1 MVSQAKHSSM
11 PVAAVRCTILLPL
24 AGCLSAAC
32 AFAPEPSLPEAVP
45 EPLSAVTDALPDGFA
60 GGLAGGEYDPLEWW
74 RTFADPVLDD
84 VVDAVLAS
92 NFDMAVA
99 VARVQQARE
108 TARLA
113 RAAVFPVV
121 GVRAAVDDFSSP
133 TNAGIG
139 AQLQELGLEEALG
152 DTADDFTL
160 PDRLGLTTYA
170 LSADVAYELD
180 FWGRA
185 RNEQLAAG
193 ADYLASESDLRAA
206 RIGILAETIAAYF
219 EIVDL
224 RQRIALA
231 GETVE
236 VLLERE
242 AVAAA
247 RYDRGLAD
255 SLALYRVRQELRDTQ
270 AGLPQLENR
279 LAAAEGRLAVLLGG
293 YREDLQELLPDT
305 LAPAPPPDPVPVGIP
320 ADLLFQRP
328 DVRAAGHRLE
338 AAGYTI
344 EARRAELLPALSL
357 SGSIGLQSSD
367 IAGLLN
373 VHQWFTNL
381 AADLLA
387 PVFDGGRLRTRVAL
401 AEARFNELAAA
412 YGRTVVTAVSEVE
425 AALAGLENEGR
436 RHAFLVSR
444 REQAQGT
451 LDLRSERYT
460 SGVGGY
466 ADFLDAL
473 RALLNVES
481 ALAGAG
487 RDLALARLAV
497 HRALGGAWV
506 ASDVPDGL
514 QPASRADRAEAPA
527 GRGVEQRT
535 GGTPQMSR

>member
-1 MVSQAKHSSM
+1 MKRLKRSSM
-11 PVAAVRCTILLPL
+11 QMADVRAAVLPPL
-24 AGCLSAAC
+24 AGGLLAAC
-32 AFAPEPSLPEAVP
+32 AFVPRPSLPKAAPEPLP
-45 EPLSAVTDALPDGFA
+45 AVTDRLPDGFA
-60 GGLAGGEYDPLEWW
+60 GSPAAGEYDPVEWW
-74 RTFADPVLDD
+74 RAFADPVLDD

-92 NFDMAVA
+92 NFDMAMA
-99 VARVQQARE
+99 VARVQQVRE

-113 RAAVFPVV
+113 RAAIFPVV
-121 GVRAAVDDFSSP
+121 GARASVDDFNSP

-139 AQLQELGLEEALG
+139 AQLQQLGLEDVLG

-206 RIGILAETIAAYF
+206 RIGILTETIAAYF

-224 RQRIALA
+224 RQRTALT

-236 VLLERE
+236 VLRERE
-242 AVAAA
+242 AVAVA

-255 SLALYRVRQELRDTQ
+255 SLELYRMRQELRDTQ

-293 YREDLQELLPDT
+293 YRADLQALLPDT
-305 LAPAPPPDPVPVGIP
+305 LAPALPPDPVPAGIP

-338 AAGYTI
+338 AAGYAI
-344 EARRAELLPALSL
+344 EARRAELLPSLSL
-357 SGSIGLQSSD
+357 AGSIGLQSSN
-367 IAGLLN
+367 IAGLIN
-373 VHQWFTNL
+373 VRQWFTNL
-381 AADLLA
+381 ATNLLG
-387 PVFDGGRLRTRVAL
+387 PVFDGGRLRTQVAL
-401 AEARFNELAAA
+401 AEARFNELAAT
-412 YGRTVVTAVSEVE
+412 YGRTVVTAVNEVE

-444 REQAQGT
+444 REEAQAT
-451 LDLRSERYT
+451 LDLCSERYT
-460 SGVGGY
+460 AGIGGY

-473 RALLNVES
+473 RARLNVES
-481 ALAGAG
+481 ALADAG

-506 ASDVPDGL
+506 ASDAPDGR
-514 QPASRADRAEAPA
+514 QPASDADPAEALA
-527 GRGVEQRT
+527 GQ
-535 GGTPQMSR
+535 GTK

>member
-1 MVSQAKHSSM
+1 MVSQASTQ
-11 PVAAVRCTILLPL
+11 VAAVRCTVLLPL
-24 AGCLSAAC
+24 AGCLLAAC
-32 AFAPEPSLPEAVP
+32 AFVPEPSLPEAAP
-45 EPLSAVTDALPDGFA
+45 EPLPAVTEMLPDGFA
-60 GGLAGGEYDPLEWW
+60 GSLAPGEYEPLEWW
-74 RTFADPVLDD
+74 RAFADPVLDE
-84 VVDAVLAS
+84 VVDAALAS

-113 RAAVFPVV
+113 RVAIFPVV
-121 GVRAAVDDFSSP
+121 GARAAVDDFSSP

-152 DTADDFTL
+152 DTAEDFTL

-193 ADYLASESDLRAA
+193 ADYLASESDLRAV

-219 EIVDL
+219 EIVAL

-236 VLLERE
+236 VLRERE
-242 AVAAA
+242 EVAAT

-255 SLALYRVRQELRDTQ
+255 SLDLYQVRQELRDTQ

-293 YREDLQELLPDT
+293 YREDLQALLPDT
-305 LAPAPPPDPVPVGIP
+305 LFAASPLDPVPAGIP

-328 DVRAAGHRLE
+328 DVRAAGHRVE
-338 AAGYTI
+338 AAAYTI
-344 EARRAELLPALSL
+344 EVRRAELLPSLSL

-373 VHQWFTNL
+373 VHQWFANL
-381 AADLLA
+381 AANLLE
-387 PVFDGGRLRTRVAL
+387 PVFDGGRLRTRIAL

-425 AALAGLENEGR
+425 AALAGLEAEGR
-436 RHAFLVSR
+436 RHVFLASR
-444 REQAQGT
+444 QEEAQAT
-451 LDLRSERYT
+451 LDLRAERYT
-460 SGVGGY
+460 SGIGGY
-466 ADFLDAL
+466 ADFLDAW

-487 RDLALARLAV
+487 RDLALAHLAV

-506 ASDVPDGL
+506 AADAPDGL
-514 QPASRADRAEAPA
+514 QPALDADQPEGLA
-527 GRGVEQRT
+527 GQGVE
-535 GGTPQMSR
+535 

>member
-1 MVSQAKHSSM
+1 MVSQALRSSM
-11 PVAAVRCTILLPL
+11 YVAGIRCTVLLPL

-32 AFAPEPSLPEAVP
+32 AFVPAPSLPQAAPEPLA
-45 EPLSAVTDALPDGFA
+45 AVTDALPEGFA
-60 GGLAGGEYDPLEWW
+60 GSLGAGEYEPSEWW
-74 RTFADPVLDD
+74 RAFADPVLDE
-84 VVDAVLAS
+84 VVDVALAS
-92 NFDMAVA
+92 NFDLAEA

-113 RAAVFPVV
+113 RVAIFPVV
-121 GVRAAVDDFSSP
+121 GARASVDDFSSP

-152 DTADDFTL
+152 DAADDFTL
-160 PDRLGLTTYA
+160 AERLGLTTYA

-193 ADYLASESDLRAA
+193 AGYLASESDLWAV
-206 RIGILAETIAAYF
+206 RIGMLAETIAAYF

-224 RQRIALA
+224 RRRIALA
-231 GETVE
+231 RETAE

-242 AVAAA
+242 VVAAT
-247 RYDRGLAD
+247 RYGRGLAD
-255 SLALYRVRQELRDTQ
+255 SLDLHRVREELRDTQ
-270 AGLPQLENR
+270 AGVPQLENR

-293 YREDLQELLPDT
+293 YGEDVQALLPDT
-305 LAPAPPPDPVPVGIP
+305 PAPAPPAEPVPVGVP

-328 DVRAAGHRLE
+328 DVRAANHRLE
-338 AAGYTI
+338 AAGYAI
-344 EARRAELLPALSL
+344 EARRAALLPSLSL
-357 SGSIGLQSSD
+357 SGTIGLQSSD
-367 IAGLLN
+367 VAGLLN

-381 AADLLA
+381 AANLLE
-387 PVFDGGRLRTRVAL
+387 PVFDGGRLRSRVAL

-412 YGRTVVTAVSEVE
+412 YGRTVVTAVNEVE
-425 AALAGLENEGR
+425 AALAGLVNEGR

-444 REQAQGT
+444 REEAQAT
-451 LDLRSERYT
+451 VDLRAERYT
-460 SGVGGY
+460 AGIGGY

-481 ALAGAG
+481 ALAGAE

-506 ASDVPDGL
+506 APDAPDGPG
-514 QPASRADRAEAPA
+514 PASHADQAHGPA
-527 GRGVEQRT
+527 GQGVE
-535 GGTPQMSR
+535 

>member
-1 MVSQAKHSSM
+1 MVNQARRASVHL
-11 PVAAVRCTILLPL
+11 AAVRCAVVPPL
-24 AGCLSAAC
+24 AGCVLAGC
-32 AFAPEPSLPEAVP
+32 AFAPEPSLPQMAP
-45 EPLSAVTDALPDGFA
+45 EPPAAVTDALPKGFA
-60 GGLAGGEYDPLEWW
+60 GGLGAGEYEPSAWW
-74 RTFADPVLDD
+74 RAFADPVLDQ
-84 VVDAVLAS
+84 VVEAALAS

-113 RAAVFPVV
+113 RVAIFPVV
-121 GVRAAVDDFSSP
+121 GARAAVDDFSSP

-152 DTADDFTL
+152 DAADDFTL
-160 PDRLGLTTYA
+160 PARLGLTTYA

-180 FWGRA
+180 FWGRV

-193 ADYLASESDLRAA
+193 AGYLASESDFAA
-206 RIGILAETIAAYF
+206 VRIGVLAETIAAYF
-219 EIVDL
+219 EMVDL

-231 GETVE
+231 RETAE

-242 AVAAA
+242 VVAAT
-247 RYDRGLAD
+247 RYERGLAD
-255 SLALYRVRQELRDTQ
+255 SLDLYRVRQELRDTQ
-270 AGLPQLENR
+270 AGVPQLENR

-293 YREDLQELLPDT
+293 YREDLQALLPAAP
-305 LAPAPPPDPVPVGIP
+305 APAPPAEPVPAGVP
-320 ADLLFQRP
+320 ADLLLQRP
-328 DVRAAGHRLE
+328 DVRAAGQRLE
-338 AAGYTI
+338 AAGYAI
-344 EARRAELLPALSL
+344 EARRAELLPSLSL
-357 SGSIGLQSSD
+357 SGTIGLQSSR

-381 AADLLA
+381 AANLLE

-412 YGRTVVTAVSEVE
+412 YGRTVVTAVNEVE
-425 AALAGLENEGR
+425 AALAGLANEGR

-444 REQAQGT
+444 REEAQAT
-451 LDLRSERYT
+451 VDLRSERYM
-460 SGVGGY
+460 SGIGGY
-466 ADFLDAL
+466 PDFLDAL
-473 RALLNVES
+473 RAVLNVES

-506 ASDVPDGL
+506 A
-514 QPASRADRAEAPA
+514 AEGPA
-527 GRGVEQRT
+527 GQGVE
-535 GGTPQMSR
+535 

>member
-1 MVSQAKHSSM
+1 MVSRARRSST
-11 PVAAVRCTILLPL
+11 PTAAIRCAVLLPL
-24 AGCLSAAC
+24 AGCLSTAC
-32 AFAPEPSLPEAVP
+32 AFVPEPSLPEAAP
-45 EPLSAVTDALPDGFA
+45 DPLPPVADTLPDGFSA
-60 GGLAGGEYDPLEWW
+60 SLQAGEYEPLEWW
-74 RTFADPVLDD
+74 RAFADPVLDE
-84 VVDAVLAS
+84 VIDAALAS

-121 GVRAAVDDFSSP
+121 GARASVDDFSSP

-193 ADYLASESDLRAA
+193 ADYLASESDLRAV

-231 GETVE
+231 RETVQ

-247 RYDRGLAD
+247 RYDRGLDD

-293 YREDLQELLPDT
+293 YREDLQTLLPDT
-305 LAPAPPPDPVPVGIP
+305 PAPAPPPDPVPAGVP

-338 AAGYTI
+338 AAGYAI
-344 EARRAELLPALSL
+344 EARRAELLPSLSL
-357 SGSIGLQSSD
+357 SGSIGLQTSD

-373 VHQWFTNL
+373 VHQWFANL

-444 REQAQGT
+444 RDEAQAT

-460 SGVGGY
+460 SGIGGY

-473 RALLNVES
+473 RAFLNVES

-514 QPASRADRAEAPA
+514 LPASRADRAEAPA
-527 GRGVEQRT
+527 GQGVE
-535 GGTPQMSR
+535 